1 MNIPLYI
8 IPARGGSKGIPHKN
22 IAPLAGRPLIAYTI
36 DAALEAQQQTGGYI
50 LVSTDD
56 DNIAAAA
63 ENCGIKVGYR
73 RPPELATDTAGS
85 RETIIHAMD
94 WADARGIVFDSV
106 VLLQPTSPLRNADDI
121 MATIKAYD
129 NDPQADMALTVTPSD
144 DNPYYNLFETD
155 ADGVLHICKGHGLYT
170 RRQDVP
176 KVFRINGAVYV
187 IRPSSL
193 RQMPLGEF
201 SRRIPV
207 EMPSERS
214 IDIDSPDDLQ
224 RAEKRL

>member
-94 WADARGIVFDSV
+94 WADARGIVFD
-106 VLLQPTSPLRNADDI
+106 
-121 MATIKAYD
+121 

>member
-106 VLLQPTSPLRNADDI
+106 VLLQPTSPLRNAADI

-129 NDPQADMALTVTPSD
+129 NDPQADMALTQRRQSVLQPFRDRRRRCFTHLQRPRTVHPQTGRSQGIPHQRRRVRD
-144 DNPYYNLFETD
+144 SPFLAPTD
-155 ADGVLHICKGHGLYT
+155 ASGRVLATHPRGNA
-170 RRQDVP
+170 
-176 KVFRINGAVYV
+176 FRTQH
-187 IRPSSL
+187 RH
-193 RQMPLGEF
+193 
-201 SRRIPV
+201 
-207 EMPSERS
+207 
-214 IDIDSPDDLQ
+214 
-224 RAEKRL
+224 RLAG

>member
-1 MNIPLYI
+1 
-8 IPARGGSKGIPHKN
+8 
-22 IAPLAGRPLIAYTI
+22 
-36 DAALEAQQQTGGYI
+36 
-50 LVSTDD
+50 
-56 DNIAAAA
+56 
-63 ENCGIKVGYR
+63 
-73 RPPELATDTAGS
+73 
-85 RETIIHAMD
+85 
-94 WADARGIVFDSV
+94 
-106 VLLQPTSPLRNADDI
+106 
-121 MATIKAYD
+121 
-129 NDPQADMALTVTPSD
+129 MALTVTPSD

-155 ADGVLHICKGHGLYT
+155 ADGALHICKGHGLYT

-201 SRRIPV
+201 PRRIPV

>member
-94 WADARGIVFDSV
+94 WADARGIVFD
-106 VLLQPTSPLRNADDI
+106 
-121 MATIKAYD
+121 

-201 SRRIPV
+201 PRRIPV

>member
-1 MNIPLYI
+1 
-8 IPARGGSKGIPHKN
+8 
-22 IAPLAGRPLIAYTI
+22 
-36 DAALEAQQQTGGYI
+36 
-50 LVSTDD
+50 
-56 DNIAAAA
+56 
-63 ENCGIKVGYR
+63 
-73 RPPELATDTAGS
+73 
-85 RETIIHAMD
+85 MD

-106 VLLQPTSPLRNADDI
+106 VLLQPTSPLRNAADI

>member
-94 WADARGIVFDSV
+94 LSLI
-106 VLLQPTSPLRNADDI
+106 
-121 MATIKAYD
+121 
-129 NDPQADMALTVTPSD
+129 
-144 DNPYYNLFETD
+144 
-155 ADGVLHICKGHGLYT
+155 HI
-170 RRQDVP
+170 
-176 KVFRINGAVYV
+176 
-187 IRPSSL
+187 
-193 RQMPLGEF
+193 
-201 SRRIPV
+201 
-207 EMPSERS
+207 
-214 IDIDSPDDLQ
+214 
-224 RAEKRL
+224 